1 MKNSISPNR
10 KLNTRV
16 DTSQNNIGFEFPK
29 LHLRKI
35 FLYSILGGSVWLS
48 VVALRPFGVWVGIV
62 FFLLLLF
69 ISGVL
74 LLEKRP
80 VDSLTILIYLAVI
93 QPIPRTY
100 IYDLPYLS
108 LEYFFLAWVVLF
120 IILSSN
126 KNKSI
131 KSPLIFYS
139 IYLVLE
145 ILGLFTA
152 RNLESARSTVISSLC
167 LGAGLLL
174 LGRINLEKKDV
185 SKIFSSIIIGT
196 LSVLSVIAYKYLT
209 SPSIQWGAESNFSTS
224 GGMGPVQISMLLALG
239 VITLLIFL
247 DKKTGFTRV
256 VYLLIAA
263 ALATGM
269 ILTFS
274 RNGLY
279 LIAIAVICYYFLFN
293 RPSAQNI
300 VILLGITL
308 FSYIVYYFSYQAA
321 GSAFINRFTDTGTTN
336 RIDIAVAGWK
346 VFLDNPF
353 TGVGTSNFSYA
364 VSLNNYFGSFTGSHN
379 ELIRAAAEHGIFGLV
394 SWLLFT
400 ITVLWYGLTQKKG
413 NVRAF
418 TMSLLAIFFAYLF
431 VNGLKL
437 MIQPLILIVALTI
450 DEF

>member
-1 MKNSISPNR
+1 MKNSLSPNR
-10 KLNTRV
+10 KLNTSEE
-16 DTSQNNIGFEFPK
+16 TSQNNSESDFPK
-29 LHLRKI
+29 LHLKQI
-35 FLYSILGGSVWLS
+35 FLYSILGGAVWLS
-48 VVALRPFGVWVGIV
+48 VVALRPLGTWVGIF
-62 FFLLLLF
+62 FFLLLLL
-69 ISGVL
+69 ITAVL

-100 IYDLPYLS
+100 IHELPYLI
-108 LEYFFLAWVVLF
+108 LEYFFLGWSLLF
-120 IILSSN
+120 VALNSKRGESN
-126 KNKSI
+126 QA
-131 KSPLIFYS
+131 PLLFYS
-139 IYLVLE
+139 FYLVLE
-145 ILGLFTA
+145 VIGLLDA
-152 RNLESARSTVISSLC
+152 NNLQRGRSTLISSMSV
-167 LGAGLLL
+167 GAALLL
-174 LGRINLEKKDV
+174 LGRINLNKKDL
-185 SKIFSSIIIGT
+185 SNIFSSTIIGA
-196 LSVLSVIAYKYLT
+196 LNILFIIAYKYAI
-209 SPSIQWGAESNFSTS
+209 SPSIQWGAESNFSAS

-239 VITLLIFL
+239 VIMLLIFL
-247 DKKTGFTRV
+247 DKKTGFTRI

-263 ALATGM
+263 ILATGM

-279 LIAIAVICYYFLFN
+279 LIAIAVICYYFLFK
-293 RPSAQNI
+293 RPSAQNLI
-300 VILLGITL
+300 ILLGIAL

-336 RIDIAVAGWK
+336 RIDIALAGWNI
-346 VFLDNPF
+346 FLDNPF

-400 ITVLWYGLTQKKG
+400 VTALWSGFTQKKG

-418 TMSLLAIFFAYLF
+418 KMSLLAIFFAYLF

-437 MIQPLILIVALTI
+437 MIQPLILIVALSI